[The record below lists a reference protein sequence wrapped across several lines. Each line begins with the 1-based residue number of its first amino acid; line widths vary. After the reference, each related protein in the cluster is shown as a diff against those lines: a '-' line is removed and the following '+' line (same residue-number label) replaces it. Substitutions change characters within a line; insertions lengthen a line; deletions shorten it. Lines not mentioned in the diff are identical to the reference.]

1 MEPERWQS
9 IRRIFQEASELG
21 GETRER
27 YLAEACGADE
37 ALGDEVRRLL
47 ANLDGQDGEQ
57 EDELKSIVSGAVAST
72 SDRVPREDE
81 RIGSYRIVEII
92 GEGGMGKVYL
102 AERADA
108 QYRQRVAIKIV
119 GSHAAT
125 SQIIERFLA
134 ERQILANLDHPYIA
148 RLLDG
153 GETDDGLPYLVMEY
167 VEGCSII
174 DYCRDQDASL
184 EERLDLFV
192 KVCDAVDHAHRNLV
206 IHRDIKPANIWVTE
220 QGIPKLLD
228 FGIAKLLDA
237 DAATDGMALTRAD
250 VRVLTPEYA
259 SPEQVTGAP
268 VTTATDVYGLGLLLY
283 ELLTDRFPYG
293 SREDMATDW
302 RKVICETDPL
312 PPSTAIARHESTTDT
327 RAMTAR
333 PSPGVRQRQ
342 AALRGDLDN
351 VVMTAIRKEPGR
363 RYAGAR
369 ALADDIRAF
378 LDHRPVA
385 ARADTPGY
393 RLAKFVRRHRVGVAT
408 TVGVLVFTIGLI
420 AFYTDRLAKERD
432 AARLAAATSAKV
444 VAFMTTLFG
453 EADPKQSLGQPVT
466 ARTLLDSGAQRLQRE
481 LKDEPEVRATML
493 GAVGQ
498 SYASM
503 GEFQAALAQFEEAL
517 ADRRGVYP
525 DDHPEVAEALIDVG
539 RMQLELGDF
548 DAAGVSLAEAGRI
561 LDANDIT
568 ATVTRA
574 RLRMQVAHLKRQ
586 EGDYQ
591 ESETLF
597 QEAIAILR
605 ELDPAAREELTAAL
619 TMYGGLLTSLERK
632 EDSLA
637 AMAEALAIRRSLYGE
652 IHPGVAA
659 SYNNLGTFYMRQGD
673 QDEAERYL
681 RLSLDLKRQ
690 LYGESNIRVGR
701 SLANLAVVQHRRGQ
715 YREAEQLNS
724 EALPIFV
731 AALGEDHPHVAFL
744 LENMANDQ
752 LELGR
757 HEEAMATYRASLER
771 METIFGTDNVE
782 YGISLSNVG
791 GALVVMGRYQ
801 EASDYLEQA
810 DVIYVE
816 TLGPEHPQVLAN
828 KAKWASA
835 QFGLGNY
842 AVVEAETRRILA
854 ETEQLYDVHESI
866 AGPREFL
873 GRAVLAR
880 DRPEEAV
887 PILKQSVEDWRAAS
901 GDANNNVWRASIYYA
916 EGLIALGRYE
926 EAEALLAESYP
937 ALDDFLGAGHPDTR
951 SARDIYRRL
960 YVAWKR
966 PGQAARYEPVRPSG
980 GVSESGAGGQVDAA
994 R

>member
-1 MEPERWQS
+1 MDPERWQS
-9 IRRIFQEASELG
+9 IRQIFQDASELA
-21 GETRER
+21 GEARER
-27 YLAEACGADE
+27 FLAEACGADE
-37 ALGDEVRRLL
+37 SLAEEVRRLL
-47 ANLDGQDGEQ
+47 ANLDEQDDLQ
-57 EDELKSIVSGAVAST
+57 EDELKGIVSGAVAST
-72 SDRVPREDE
+72 SESASRDEE

-108 QYRQRVAIKIV
+108 QYRQQVAIKIV
-119 GSHAAT
+119 GRHAAT
-125 SQIIERFLA
+125 SQIIQRFLA

-153 GETDDGLPYLVMEY
+153 GETADGLPYLVMEY
-167 VEGCSII
+167 VEGRSII
-174 DYCRDQDASL
+174 DYCRDQGASL
-184 EERLDLFV
+184 DERLDLFV

-206 IHRDIKPANIWVTE
+206 IHRDIKPANIWVTDE
-220 QGIPKLLD
+220 GVPKLLD

-237 DAATDGMALTRAD
+237 DAVTDGPALTRAD

-259 SPEQVTGAP
+259 SPEQVTGAAI
-268 VTTATDVYGLGLLLY
+268 TTATDVYTLGLLLY

-293 SREDMATDW
+293 SRDDMATDW
-302 RKVICETDPL
+302 RRVICETDPL
-312 PPSTAIARHESTTDT
+312 PPSTAVGQHEPSSDT
-327 RAMTAR
+327 RAMSAR
-333 PSPGVRQRQ
+333 PSPEARQRK

-351 VVMTAIRKEPGR
+351 IVMTAIRKEPGR

-369 ALADDIRAF
+369 ALADDIRAY

-420 AFYTDRLAKERD
+420 AFYTDRLARERD

-444 VAFMTTLFG
+444 VEFMTTLFG
-453 EADPKQSLGQPVT
+453 EADPTQSLGQPVT

-481 LKDEPEVRATML
+481 LRDEPEVRATML

-517 ADRRGVYP
+517 ADRRGVLS
-525 DDHPEVAEALIDVG
+525 DDDPEVAEALIDVG
-539 RMQLELGDF
+539 QMQLELGDF
-548 DAAGVSLAEAGRI
+548 DAADASFAEAESI
-561 LDANDIT
+561 LDAND
-568 ATVTRA
+568 VTTSPVRA
-574 RLRMQVAHLKRQ
+574 RLNMQAAHLARLQ
-586 EGDYQ
+586 GDYE
-591 ESETLF
+591 ESEALF
-597 QEAIAILR
+597 RKAIGILR
-605 ELDPAAREELTAAL
+605 NQDPAAREDLAAAL
-619 TMYGGLLTSLERK
+619 TLYGGLLGALERK
-632 EDSLA
+632 EETLA
-637 AMAEALAIRRSLYGE
+637 AMEEALAIRRALHGE
-652 IHPGVAA
+652 VHPGVAV
-659 SYNNLGTFYMRQGD
+659 SYNNLGTFYLKQGD
-673 QDEAERYL
+673 QDQAERYL
-681 RLSLDLKRQ
+681 RESLALKRQ
-690 LYGESNIRVGR
+690 LYGDTNIRVGR
-701 SLANLAVVQHRRGQ
+701 SLANLAVVQHRRAR
-715 YREAEQLNS
+715 YREAEELNS

-757 HEEAMATYRASLER
+757 HEEALATYRDSLER
-771 METIFGTDNVE
+771 MKTIFGTDNME

-810 DVIYVE
+810 DGVYRS
-816 TLGPEHPQVLAN
+816 TLGPEHPQLLDN
-828 KAKWASA
+828 KAKWATA
-835 QFGLGNY
+835 QYGLGHY
-842 AVVEAETRRILA
+842 AIVETETRHILS
-854 ETEQLYDVHESI
+854 ETEQLYDASENI

-873 GRAVLAR
+873 GRSVLAQGR
-880 DRPEEAV
+880 AEEAV
-887 PILKQSVEDWRAAS
+887 PILAQAVEDWRATS
-901 GDANNNVWRASIYYA
+901 GDDNNNVWRASIYHA

-926 EAEALLAESYP
+926 EAEVLLAESYP
-937 ALDDFLGAGHPDTR
+937 ALDDFLGPEHPDTR

-960 YVAWKR
+960 YVVWER
-966 PGQAARYEPVRPSG
+966 PEEAARYEVVRSPGTASD
-980 GVSESGAGGQVDAA
+980 SGAGSRIDTS